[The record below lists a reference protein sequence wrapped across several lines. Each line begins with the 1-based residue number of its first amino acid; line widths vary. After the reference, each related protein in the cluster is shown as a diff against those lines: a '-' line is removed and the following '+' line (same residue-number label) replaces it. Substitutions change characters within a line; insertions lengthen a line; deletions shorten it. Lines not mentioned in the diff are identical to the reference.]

1 MARFESE
8 EKAKEYIEKLE
19 QSLKQYDDE
28 IYNVSESINEAKNN
42 IKSIGLLQE
51 QQKQL
56 NHEKWVQ
63 LPMLDKQ
70 LEDPE
75 PEETTIESILGD
87 IL

>member
-51 QQKQL
+51 QQKQM
-56 NHEKWVQ
+56 NHEKWIQ
-63 LPMLDKQ
+63 LPMLDSQ
-70 LEDPE
+70 LEEPE

>member
-1 MARFESE
+1 MSRFESE

-51 QQKQL
+51 QQKQM

-63 LPMLDKQ
+63 LPMLDSQ
-70 LEDPE
+70 IADPE

>member
-28 IYNVSESINEAKNN
+28 IYNVSESINEVKNN

-51 QQKQL
+51 QQKQM

-63 LPMLDKQ
+63 LPMLESQ
-70 LEDPE
+70 IADPE

>member
-42 IKSIGLLQE
+42 IKSIGILQK
-51 QQKQL
+51 QQKQM

-63 LPMLDKQ
+63 LPMLDSQ
-70 LEDPE
+70 IADPE

>member
-19 QSLKQYDDE
+19 QSLKRYDDE

-51 QQKQL
+51 QQKQM

-63 LPMLDKQ
+63 LPMLESQ
-70 LEDPE
+70 IADPE

>member
-51 QQKQL
+51 QQKQM
-56 NHEKWVQ
+56 NYEKWVQ
-63 LPMLDKQ
+63 LPMLDSQ
-70 LEDPE
+70 IDDPE
-75 PEETTIESILGD
+75 PQETTIESILGD

>member
-51 QQKQL
+51 QQKQM

-63 LPMLDKQ
+63 LPMLDSQ
-70 LEDPE
+70 IADPE

>member
-8 EKAKEYIEKLE
+8 EKAKEYIDKLE

-51 QQKQL
+51 QQKQM